1 MPNIKSAIK
10 RTKTNNER
18 RAHNAT
24 IKSAMRTAI
33 KQVEASVANNEADK
47 AKTALSEAAKRIDK
61 AVKTGLVH
69 KNAHDSIQIKTC
81 ETSERTFCIIQKRSL
96 LRGSFFSFSP
106 EKLKEKELKQ
116 EPLVLFPRFH
126 FIIHHCEFLYNT
138 PKLFFRKKPRLIHR
152 QLYPEGVNL

>member
-69 KNAHDSIQIKTC
+69 KNAAARYKS
-81 ETSERTFCIIQKRSL
+81 SL
-96 LRGSFFSFSP
+96 A
-106 EKLKEKELKQ
+106 K
-116 EPLVLFPRFH
+116 
-126 FIIHHCEFLYNT
+126 
-138 PKLFFRKKPRLIHR
+138 
-152 QLYPEGVNL
+152 

>member
-69 KNAHDSIQIKTC
+69 N
-81 ETSERTFCIIQKRSL
+81 
-96 LRGSFFSFSP
+96 
-106 EKLKEKELKQ
+106 
-116 EPLVLFPRFH
+116 
-126 FIIHHCEFLYNT
+126 
-138 PKLFFRKKPRLIHR
+138 
-152 QLYPEGVNL
+152 

>member
-33 KQVEASVANNEADK
+33 KQVEASVAKNEADK

-69 KNAHDSIQIKTC
+69 KNAAARYKS
-81 ETSERTFCIIQKRSL
+81 RL
-96 LRGSFFSFSP
+96 A
-106 EKLKEKELKQ
+106 KQ
-116 EPLVLFPRFH
+116 
-126 FIIHHCEFLYNT
+126 
-138 PKLFFRKKPRLIHR
+138 
-152 QLYPEGVNL
+152 VNGLSA

>member
-47 AKTALSEAAKRIDK
+47 AKTALTEAAKRIDK

-69 KNAHDSIQIKTC
+69 KNAAARYKS
-81 ETSERTFCIIQKRSL
+81 RL
-96 LRGSFFSFSP
+96 A
-106 EKLKEKELKQ
+106 
-116 EPLVLFPRFH
+116 
-126 FIIHHCEFLYNT
+126 
-138 PKLFFRKKPRLIHR
+138 KK
-152 QLYPEGVNL
+152 

>member
-69 KNAHDSIQIKTC
+69 KNAAARYKS
-81 ETSERTFCIIQKRSL
+81 RL
-96 LRGSFFSFSP
+96 A
-106 EKLKEKELKQ
+106 KQ
-116 EPLVLFPRFH
+116 
-126 FIIHHCEFLYNT
+126 
-138 PKLFFRKKPRLIHR
+138 
-152 QLYPEGVNL
+152 VNGLSA

>member
-18 RAHNAT
+18 RVHNAT

-47 AKTALSEAAKRIDK
+47 AKTALTEAAKRIDK

-69 KNAHDSIQIKTC
+69 KKYRSSIQIKTS
-81 ETSERTFCIIQKRSL
+81 EKSERTFCII
-96 LRGSFFSFSP
+96 
-106 EKLKEKELKQ
+106 
-116 EPLVLFPRFH
+116 
-126 FIIHHCEFLYNT
+126 
-138 PKLFFRKKPRLIHR
+138 
-152 QLYPEGVNL
+152 

>member
-69 KNAHDSIQIKTC
+69 KNAAA
-81 ETSERTFCIIQKRSL
+81 RT
-96 LRGSFFSFSP
+96 
-106 EKLKEKELKQ
+106 
-116 EPLVLFPRFH
+116 
-126 FIIHHCEFLYNT
+126 
-138 PKLFFRKKPRLIHR
+138 
-152 QLYPEGVNL
+152 

>member
-1 MPNIKSAIK
+1 
-10 RTKTNNER
+10 ER

-69 KNAHDSIQIKTC
+69 KNAAARYKS
-81 ETSERTFCIIQKRSL
+81 RL
-96 LRGSFFSFSP
+96 A
-106 EKLKEKELKQ
+106 KQ
-116 EPLVLFPRFH
+116 
-126 FIIHHCEFLYNT
+126 
-138 PKLFFRKKPRLIHR
+138 
-152 QLYPEGVNL
+152 VNGLSA

>member
-69 KNAHDSIQIKTC
+69 KNAAARYKS
-81 ETSERTFCIIQKRSL
+81 SL
-96 LRGSFFSFSP
+96 A
-106 EKLKEKELKQ
+106 
-116 EPLVLFPRFH
+116 
-126 FIIHHCEFLYNT
+126 
-138 PKLFFRKKPRLIHR
+138 KK
-152 QLYPEGVNL
+152 VNGL

>member
-33 KQVEASVANNEADK
+33 KHVEASVASNDAEQ
-47 AKTALSEAAKRIDK
+47 AKVALNAAAKRIDK

-69 KNAHDSIQIKTC
+69 KNAAARYKS
-81 ETSERTFCIIQKRSL
+81 RLAQK
-96 LRGSFFSFSP
+96 
-106 EKLKEKELKQ
+106 
-116 EPLVLFPRFH
+116 
-126 FIIHHCEFLYNT
+126 
-138 PKLFFRKKPRLIHR
+138 
-152 QLYPEGVNL
+152 VNGLSA

>member
-18 RAHNAT
+18 RVHNAT

-47 AKTALSEAAKRIDK
+47 AKTALTEAAKRIDK

-69 KNAHDSIQIKTC
+69 KNTAARYKS
-81 ETSERTFCIIQKRSL
+81 RL
-96 LRGSFFSFSP
+96 A
-106 EKLKEKELKQ
+106 
-116 EPLVLFPRFH
+116 
-126 FIIHHCEFLYNT
+126 
-138 PKLFFRKKPRLIHR
+138 KK
-152 QLYPEGVNL
+152 VNGLSA

>member
-47 AKTALSEAAKRIDK
+47 AKSALTEAAKRIDK

-69 KNAHDSIQIKTC
+69 KNAAARYKS
-81 ETSERTFCIIQKRSL
+81 RL
-96 LRGSFFSFSP
+96 A
-106 EKLKEKELKQ
+106 
-116 EPLVLFPRFH
+116 
-126 FIIHHCEFLYNT
+126 
-138 PKLFFRKKPRLIHR
+138 KK
-152 QLYPEGVNL
+152 VNGLSA

>member
-47 AKTALSEAAKRIDK
+47 AKTALSEATKRIDK

-69 KNAHDSIQIKTC
+69 KNAADSIQI
-81 ETSERTFCIIQKRSL
+81 
-96 LRGSFFSFSP
+96 
-106 EKLKEKELKQ
+106 
-116 EPLVLFPRFH
+116 
-126 FIIHHCEFLYNT
+126 
-138 PKLFFRKKPRLIHR
+138 
-152 QLYPEGVNL
+152 

>member
-47 AKTALSEAAKRIDK
+47 AKTALTEAAKRIDK

-69 KNAHDSIQIKTC
+69 KNAAARYKS
-81 ETSERTFCIIQKRSL
+81 RL
-96 LRGSFFSFSP
+96 A
-106 EKLKEKELKQ
+106 
-116 EPLVLFPRFH
+116 
-126 FIIHHCEFLYNT
+126 
-138 PKLFFRKKPRLIHR
+138 KK
-152 QLYPEGVNL
+152 VNGLSA

>member
-47 AKTALSEAAKRIDK
+47 AKTALSEATKRIDK

-69 KNAHDSIQIKTC
+69 KNAA
-81 ETSERTFCIIQKRSL
+81 
-96 LRGSFFSFSP
+96 
-106 EKLKEKELKQ
+106 
-116 EPLVLFPRFH
+116 
-126 FIIHHCEFLYNT
+126 
-138 PKLFFRKKPRLIHR
+138 
-152 QLYPEGVNL
+152 

>member
-69 KNAHDSIQIKTC
+69 KNAEIGRAH
-81 ETSERTFCIIQKRSL
+81 
-96 LRGSFFSFSP
+96 
-106 EKLKEKELKQ
+106 
-116 EPLVLFPRFH
+116 V
-126 FIIHHCEFLYNT
+126 
-138 PKLFFRKKPRLIHR
+138 
-152 QLYPEGVNL
+152 

>member
-69 KNAHDSIQIKTC
+69 KNAATRYKS
-81 ETSERTFCIIQKRSL
+81 RL
-96 LRGSFFSFSP
+96 A
-106 EKLKEKELKQ
+106 KQ
-116 EPLVLFPRFH
+116 
-126 FIIHHCEFLYNT
+126 
-138 PKLFFRKKPRLIHR
+138 
-152 QLYPEGVNL
+152 VNGLSA

>member
-69 KNAHDSIQIKTC
+69 KNA
-81 ETSERTFCIIQKRSL
+81 L
-96 LRGSFFSFSP
+96 
-106 EKLKEKELKQ
+106 
-116 EPLVLFPRFH
+116 
-126 FIIHHCEFLYNT
+126 
-138 PKLFFRKKPRLIHR
+138 
-152 QLYPEGVNL
+152 